1 MLSGVAAQVLQRIFL
16 KLGRFLC
23 QNRFSVMKKLTLV
36 WKGVL
41 WLVSLL
47 EDCVQLLCSRLGS
60 QVRWYGRRIVW
71 GLFLKIDQLVNNNQC
86 QNTASKQV
94 NSCKKDGLGLLFRQR
109 RRKHAAEGRNSLPKV
124 GRHKNIYMCMIFVSQ
139 NHHRQTDFFCHDYN
153 NFPSTR
159 YYYLAMAED
168 IFLRL
173 LWVIGLILKQVGF
186 AIIFSKTGIIIMMR
200 FETCVL
206 VIYIF

>member
-60 QVRWYGRRIVW
+60 QVRCTRIYILGGR
-71 GLFLKIDQLVNNNQC
+71 LFLKANRVNNNQH
-86 QNTASKQV
+86 QKATLPLL
-94 NSCKKDGLGLLFRQR
+94 KDGLGLLFRQR
-109 RRKHAAEGRNSLPKV
+109 WRKHSAEGRNSLPKV
-124 GRHKNIYMCMIFVSQ
+124 CWHKNTSSYFATCLYCVMIVMIFA
-139 NHHRQTDFFCHDYN
+139 
-153 NFPSTR
+153 STR

-173 LWVIGLILKQVGF
+173 LWVIGLILKQV
-186 AIIFSKTGIIIMMR
+186 
-200 FETCVL
+200 C
-206 VIYIF
+206 